1 MNAKHA
7 VKKYK
12 ALALLAVL
20 LSISGQIHAQT
31 KPAPRSW
38 VATWGASQQI
48 PEPANALPAVDPRD
62 VTVRQI
68 FHLSVGGPELRVH
81 VSNAFGTDAL
91 HFTAVHIARPLSPH
105 SSAIDPPT
113 DRALSFA
120 GASDV
125 TVPPGAEFISDP
137 IPYPVEPSS
146 DLAVTFYLES
156 LPASQT
162 GHPGS
167 RATSYF
173 VHGDAVSSP
182 ALADAAKVDHWYQIS
197 EIDVQAGSGSGSVV
211 ALGDS
216 ITDGHGTTTNGNDRW
231 TDVLASRLQQS
242 PATRDIGVVNAGIG
256 GNHLLTDGL
265 GPNALARFDRD
276 VLAPAAVRW
285 LIILEGVN
293 DLGGLTRMGEVPPA
307 EHKALVQRIIAAYQQ
322 IIVRAHPHGLRVIGA
337 TITPYAGADYYH
349 PGPLN
354 EKDRQTV
361 NEWIRGAGHF
371 DDVIDFDAVVRDPHQ
386 PDRLLPAYDCG
397 DHLHLSPAGYRAM
410 GEAISLSLFAR

>member
-1 MNAKHA
+1 MNAKRA

-31 KPAPRSW
+31 NPAPRSW

-81 VSNAFGTDAL
+81 VSNAFGTEAL

-182 ALADAAKVDHWYQIS
+182 ALADAAKVDH
-197 EIDVQAGSGSGSVV
+197 
-211 ALGDS
+211 
-216 ITDGHGTTTNGNDRW
+216 
-231 TDVLASRLQQS
+231 
-242 PATRDIGVVNAGIG
+242 
-256 GNHLLTDGL
+256 
-265 GPNALARFDRD
+265 
-276 VLAPAAVRW
+276 
-285 LIILEGVN
+285 
-293 DLGGLTRMGEVPPA
+293 
-307 EHKALVQRIIAAYQQ
+307 
-322 IIVRAHPHGLRVIGA
+322 
-337 TITPYAGADYYH
+337 
-349 PGPLN
+349 
-354 EKDRQTV
+354 
-361 NEWIRGAGHF
+361 
-371 DDVIDFDAVVRDPHQ
+371 
-386 PDRLLPAYDCG
+386 
-397 DHLHLSPAGYRAM
+397 
-410 GEAISLSLFAR
+410 